1 MEMEKENYLNPQI
14 PDRMYFKIGEVSK
27 ITQVAPYVLRYWE
40 TEFETLS
47 PQKSKA
53 KQRVY
58 EKRDIENILMIKR
71 LLWKERFSIE
81 GARQKLKELKRENRS
96 KREAASKAPEVQ
108 KLRRVKNELKDLIRF
123 LRSN

>member
-1 MEMEKENYLNPQI
+1 MYKSFVKPEI
-14 PDRMYFKIGEVSK
+14 PDRMYFKIGEVSEL
-27 ITQVAPYVLRYWE
+27 TDVEAYVLRYRE
-40 TEFETLS
+40 TEFDILK

-58 EKRDIENILMIKR
+58 EKKDIENILLIKQ

-81 GARQKLKELKRENRS
+81 GARQRIKELKKE
-96 KREAASKAPEVQ
+96 KRVEKMVASRTPEAG

-123 LRSN
+123 LRAN